1 MTPGSGEGKRL
12 CRFHRGG
19 RPAKRSS
26 ALFGLAKG
34 PLRKAIFELNLAGA
48 GQVRNAR
55 FRLANAINQD
65 QHFSEGVE
73 KEEATGCLLAGT
85 LNKKSRGW
93 DCSDCRPEGP
103 LVNSHAREGVD
114 WIRNARRSA
123 EGAAVEPRFTFSQNV
138 WTVAPS
144 ALDQV
149 VGFLPTTSRAW
160 LFTDGPSGLTAEYPH
175 HPSSQG

>member
-34 PLRKAIFELNLAGA
+34 PLRKAVFELNLAGA

-65 QHFSEGVE
+65 QHFSERA
-73 KEEATGCLLAGT
+73 KEMAGI
-85 LNKKSRGW
+85 KKADKDVCAPSG
-93 DCSDCRPEGP
+93 
-103 LVNSHAREGVD
+103 
-114 WIRNARRSA
+114 RSA
-123 EGAAVEPRFTFSQNV
+123 
-138 WTVAPS
+138 
-144 ALDQV
+144 
-149 VGFLPTTSRAW
+149 LP
-160 LFTDGPSGLTAEYPH
+160 LKVIIP
-175 HPSSQG
+175 